1 MPLRAGFLSSP
12 IRSSSC
18 PRNKCTVSREEIY
31 FTLFCSISWNRK
43 IFGRITSW
51 LALQKDIERQKKSRT
66 HKSTE
71 NKPQDRF
78 SWGHYSGCR
87 EISEMND
94 GDLLIQ
100 RFKSSKVLRDE
111 KKGLI

>member
-1 MPLRAGFLSSP
+1 MHSYQGRDIFHTLLLYFLEQENIWQNNFMASFT
-12 IRSSSC
+12 
-18 PRNKCTVSREEIY
+18 KGHRE
-31 FTLFCSISWNRK
+31 T
-43 IFGRITSW
+43 
-51 LALQKDIERQKKSRT
+51 KKSRT

-78 SWGHYSGCR
+78 SWGHYSECR